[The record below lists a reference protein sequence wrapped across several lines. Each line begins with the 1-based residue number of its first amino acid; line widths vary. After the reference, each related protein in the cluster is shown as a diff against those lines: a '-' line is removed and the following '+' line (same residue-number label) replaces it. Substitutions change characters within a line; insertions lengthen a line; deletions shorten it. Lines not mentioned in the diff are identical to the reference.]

1 MTNHI
6 PPKVLYNLVPFQ
18 YISLT
23 YRSKDVTNRTTSGLP
38 HESLQNCSAL
48 SHPQQNQ
55 SAPEDSRRN
64 LDHSF
69 IISET
74 KAPSPAL
81 RNVQQMIVY
90 WGDCMT
96 NTNRLAKG
104 ELPILEMVGIQVTS
118 FEAFHNLKSAI
129 QFRSREFP
137 DNCWQA
143 EGSFRHIFGAEVHLT
158 TPSCCFTMDCDFVP
172 QLGTQS
178 KV

>member
-1 MTNHI
+1 
-6 PPKVLYNLVPFQ
+6 
-18 YISLT
+18 
-23 YRSKDVTNRTTSGLP
+23 VTNRTTSGLP
-38 HESLQNCSAL
+38 HESLQNCSVVE
-48 SHPQQNQ
+48 HPQQNQ

-137 DNCWQA
+137 DNC
-143 EGSFRHIFGAEVHLT
+143 
-158 TPSCCFTMDCDFVP
+158 
-172 QLGTQS
+172 
-178 KV
+178 